1 MPPWSPP
8 RLGGSSI
15 GYWLAS
21 RHRGGA
27 TIPPV
32 RRLGAARHLCG
43 IAVLT
48 HPGISVLLAALAVF
62 GALQPAVLALATGG
76 LVRAAS
82 EGSSLLWP
90 ALAFAG
96 MVALPVNEAR
106 WRVAEQLGMR
116 VGDVLDQRLMEAT
129 LSPPGLSHLDDPGV
143 RDDLTRATTF
153 WNSSLLEGLVS
164 VTVVRLSGVAAAV
177 VFASR
182 AGVGPAL
189 LVAAAWI
196 GSGWWSWRVASRALD
211 VQFDKAPELREV
223 EYISELA
230 LSPAAGKD
238 VRVYGLGPWFVQRQ
252 FALWS
257 AAMEPLWAGR
267 RRQFSRSVLVA
278 AGVAGAHLVAVFA
291 LLGRQPSVAEA
302 ATAVTALLA
311 MAGLGEIPFGHY
323 EMEFGL
329 RTVPANAAVA
339 AAVREERFAL
349 PGHAPADGLPQRGIR
364 LERVGFTYPRQSSE
378 VLRDVDFELAAGT
391 STAIVGVN
399 GAGKSTLVK
408 LLCRFYDPTSGRIT
422 VDGIDLREIDP
433 HRWQERVAG
442 LFQDFVRYPL
452 SARDNIALIPQ
463 ASTDADDEL
472 EDVLAAAELAGIA
485 DELLALPAGLE
496 TLVTRG
502 FGGGQELSGGQ
513 WQRLALARA
522 IFAVRRGAGLLVLDE
537 PTAHLDARAESN
549 LYDRFLEVT
558 QGVTTILVSHRFSTV
573 RRADRIA
580 VIDAGLVTE
589 HGTHDELVD
598 LGGTYARLFR
608 LQAATFQG

>member
-1 MPPWSPP
+1 
-8 RLGGSSI
+8 
-15 GYWLAS
+15 
-21 RHRGGA
+21 
-27 TIPPV
+27 V

-43 IAVLT
+43 IAV
-48 HPGISVLLAALAVF
+48 HGYPGLSAALAALAVF
-62 GALQPAVLALATGG
+62 GALQPAVLALATGS

-82 EGSSLLWP
+82 DGSSLLWP
-90 ALAFAG
+90 ASAFAG
-96 MVALPVNEAR
+96 MVALPMSEAR

-143 RDDLTRATTF
+143 RDELTRATTF

-164 VTVVRLSGVAAAV
+164 VTVVRLSGIAAAV
-177 VFASR
+177 VFASQ

-189 LVAAAWI
+189 LVAAAWV

-278 AGVAGAHLVAVFA
+278 AGVAGAHLVAVSA

-339 AAVREERFAL
+339 TAVREERFAL

-364 LERVGFTYPRQSSE
+364 LEKVGFTYPRQSSE
-378 VLRDVDFELAAGT
+378 VLREVDLELAAGT

-433 HRWQERVAG
+433 QRWQERVAG

-452 SARDNIALIPQ
+452 SARDNIALNPQ

-472 EDVLAAAELAGIA
+472 EEVLAAAELAGIA
-485 DELLALPAGLE
+485 DELLALPDGID